1 MMYRRAED
9 TEVTNY
15 FCLAGSYQI
24 FFWPRNFFAQIKDI
38 PKIVFCFLFIESIVC
53 VCSSDIEPSGLYLA
67 YYLFTRAVPD
77 KAPLIEESFLETNG
91 LLATIA
97 TPTDIVHCNNGKI
110 FIQRDYLYSE
120 DIILSISFVYD
131 VDAPKNRLGST

>member
-24 FFWPRNFFAQIKDI
+24 FFRPRHFFPQIKDI
-38 PKIVFCFLFIESIVC
+38 PKIVVCFLFIESI

-67 YYLFTRAVPD
+67 YYLLTRAVPD
-77 KAPLIEESFLETNG
+77 KAPLIEESFLETDG
-91 LLATIA
+91 LLATIV
-97 TPTDIVHCNNGKI
+97 TPTDIV
-110 FIQRDYLYSE
+110 Q
-120 DIILSISFVYD
+120 
-131 VDAPKNRLGST
+131 